1 MRLLIPLETEPYE
14 AKRKLELSGEL
25 KNLDLA
31 MASLLDDV
39 RATRMEVGLATYQDL
54 PSPMMSVRVAAL
66 ELGRS
71 ELINQRNV
79 VLRELA
85 SL

>member
-14 AKRKLELSGEL
+14 AKRKRELSLEL

-39 RATRMEVGLATYQDL
+39 RSTRMEAGLVSYQEL
-54 PSPMMSVRVAAL
+54 ASPMMSARVAAL

-71 ELINQRNV
+71 ELIRQRNV

>member
-1 MRLLIPLETEPYE
+1 MRLLVPLEVEDF
-14 AKRKLELSGEL
+14 AVRRKRQLLAEI
-25 KNLDLA
+25 KNLDSA
-31 MASLLDDV
+31 MASLVDDV
-39 RATRMEVGLATYQDL
+39 RATRMEAGLATYQDL
-54 PSPMMSVRVAAL
+54 PSPMMSARAVAL

-71 ELINQRNV
+71 ELTNQRNV